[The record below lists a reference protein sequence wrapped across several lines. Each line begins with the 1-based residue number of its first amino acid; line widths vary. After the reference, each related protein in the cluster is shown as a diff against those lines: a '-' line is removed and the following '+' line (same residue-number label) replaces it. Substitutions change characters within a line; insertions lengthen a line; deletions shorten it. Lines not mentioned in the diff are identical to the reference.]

1 MILYLHRTHYLIIID
16 ILMNTSQIK
25 SRATRALLPVLVL
38 APTLAGAATPTQ
50 DTRVIGE
57 IPQVAGTNQ
66 STDLVTTIQVV
77 IQWALGFIGIVIFI
91 IFLFAGFEYATAG
104 GDETKA
110 GNATKRMI
118 NAVIGLII
126 IFFAFV
132 ASNAVLS
139 FVFPGN

>member
-1 MILYLHRTHYLIIID
+1 
-16 ILMNTSQIK
+16 MNTSKIK
-25 SRATRALLPVLVL
+25 SIVTRVLLPVLLL
-38 APTLAGAATPTQ
+38 APTLAGAATPVK

-57 IPQVAGTNQ
+57 IPQVAGTYQ
-66 STDLVTTIQVV
+66 STDLVATVQVV

-104 GDETKA
+104 GDEGKA
-110 GNATKRMI
+110 KTAQSRMI

-132 ASNAVLS
+132 ASNAILS